1 MTRLELF
8 ALSAFIDLLAESDD
22 HEHNA
27 ESARL
32 DHIFGEE
39 CRLAGLNAIE
49 VSHQADSHF
58 KLAAALLAVG
68 FVSQWNPR
76 KTTACSIGEAVRCR
90 APARIGEGV

>member
-8 ALSAFIDLLAESDD
+8 ALSAFIDQLAESDD
-22 HEHNA
+22 YEHNE

-49 VSHQADSHF
+49 VSHQALAHF
-58 KLAAALLAVG
+58 RLQASLRAVD
-68 FVSQWNPR
+68 FASQWNPR
-76 KTTACSIGEAVRCR
+76 RTPAASLGESLQVR
-90 APARIGEGV
+90 APARINEVV